1 MLERFF
7 LEARLAAPRVF
18 VTYNGEYFDWPFV
31 QKRAAQL
38 LISMI
43 PQIWGRNKFRAHRYA
58 SDSRPYI
65 HLHGCYHWVNRDSY
79 HPQGSHGL
87 NIVTRTIL
95 CFEKEEIPPGEMMAA
110 ASERPH
116 EMARYSVS
124 DAVCTYF
131 LYTKNVHLFVYFLCN
146 ISPLSPD
153 VVLWKGSGT
162 LCEMLLMCQ
171 AREERI
177 VAPN

>member
-1 MLERFF
+1 
-7 LEARLAAPRVF
+7 
-18 VTYNGEYFDWPFV
+18 
-31 QKRAAQL
+31 
-38 LISMI
+38 
-43 PQIWGRNKFRAHRYA
+43 
-58 SDSRPYI
+58 
-65 HLHGCYHWVNRDSY
+65 
-79 HPQGSHGL
+79 
-87 NIVTRTIL
+87 
-95 CFEKEEIPPGEMMAA
+95 MMAA

-116 EMARYSVS
+116 EMSRYSVS

-171 AREERI
+171 AREKRI
-177 VAPN
+177 VATNKPENSAIWKPTRDGPILESEIYIGDHEEELRTGICRSDLPLRFEIYPMALKDLENSLDETLKFAITEEAKLPLDEIFMTLMVCRTFNDRWNGHGRARSLLSLGV